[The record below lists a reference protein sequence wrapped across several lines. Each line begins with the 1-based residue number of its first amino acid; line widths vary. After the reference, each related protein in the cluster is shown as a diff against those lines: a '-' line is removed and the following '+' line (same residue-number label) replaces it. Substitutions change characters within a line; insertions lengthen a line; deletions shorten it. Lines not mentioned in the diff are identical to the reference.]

1 LPIALYISDI
11 EFGPE
16 DKAQEIMNGWYCKIS
31 NKLCDTEEKG
41 MEVKIGD
48 KWVDLSEDIMD
59 YIIRMEEIEQIEARI
74 WRRGERSFIDH
85 HGWLALELRCLP
97 G

>member
-1 LPIALYISDI
+1 
-11 EFGPE
+11 
-16 DKAQEIMNGWYCKIS
+16 
-31 NKLCDTEEKG
+31 